1 MIIYSLLKA
10 HGAIEELMAMAEDR
24 SRWRLAV
31 NSFSLSEGLDNSDE
45 DN

>member
-1 MIIYSLLKA
+1 MMDAPA
-10 HGAIEELMAMAEDR
+10 HGSIEELMELAEDR

-31 NSFSLSEGLDNSDE
+31 NSFSLSEGLDDSDE